1 MAHGGIAQLVERRLC
16 TAEVIGSNPLIS
28 TLETKYEF
36 CNLEIL
42 NFCVKFKELRVYGEY
57 LGIQKR

>member
-1 MAHGGIAQLVERRLC
+1 MAHGGIAQMEERRPC
-16 TAEVIGSNPLIS
+16 TAEASGSIPLTS